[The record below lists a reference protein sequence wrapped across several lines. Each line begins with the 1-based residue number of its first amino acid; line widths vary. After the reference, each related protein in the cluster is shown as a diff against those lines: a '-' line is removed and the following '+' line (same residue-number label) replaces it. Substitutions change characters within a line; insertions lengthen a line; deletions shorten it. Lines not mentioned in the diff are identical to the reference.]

1 MIKQQIIPG
10 LNLPEVE
17 DKLSCWLCSALS
29 TRLGQN
35 TQSQTLSQINNPVYW
50 GTSFLGLDKVT
61 IFQNSTITEQ
71 AMILQLCSRKLL
83 EEAYGIEKLGLQYME
98 KIVLLSESIQEQML
112 YALYCADE
120 ANHISQISRF
130 LPIFPKIKINDE
142 QIQQL
147 EHPLLKFLMDVADTE
162 DKAVILF
169 VLQVVLEGWS
179 LSHYRNLAI
188 QCREPNLSLIL
199 QGLLR
204 DKSHHHGT
212 GVILF
217 HQMSLTQSSQ
227 ELIVKTLTQFLRLMQ
242 LRHQPVIAAIAQVK
256 GYLSR
261 SQKIRILEELDSE
274 SHNYTCLKFLRSLM
288 RNPNSG
294 AILQQLEAK
303 AAFQPL
309 NTSEC
314 I

>member
-10 LNLPEVE
+10 SNLPEVE
-17 DKLSCWLCSALS
+17 DKLSCWLSSALS

-35 TQSQTLSQINNPVYW
+35 SQSLTLFQTNNPIYW
-50 GTSFLGLDKVT
+50 GPNFFGLDKVT
-61 IFQNSTITEQ
+61 IFQNATIIERAT
-71 AMILQLCSRKLL
+71 ILQLCSRKLV
-83 EEAYGIEKLGLQYME
+83 EEAYAIEKVGLQYMA
-98 KIVLLSESIQEQML
+98 KMVLLSENTQEQML
-112 YALYCADE
+112 YALYGADE
-120 ANHISQISRF
+120 VTHIAQISHF
-130 LPIFPKIKINDE
+130 LPKLQINHDR
-142 QIQQL
+142 IQQL
-147 EHPLLKFLMDVADTE
+147 EHSLLRFLIDVADTE

-188 QCREPNLSLIL
+188 ECREPNLSLTL
-199 QGLLR
+199 QGFLP
-204 DKSHHHGT
+204 DKSRHHGT

-217 HQMSLTQSSQ
+217 HQMSLTQPSQ
-227 ELIVKTLTQFLRLMQ
+227 ELIVKTLTQLLRLMQ
-242 LRHQPVIAAIAQVK
+242 LRYQPIIAAIAQVK

-261 SQKIRILEELDSE
+261 SQKIRILEELDTE

-303 AAFQPL
+303 GAFQPL
-309 NTSEC
+309 TVSEC